1 MKEKLIR
8 RLNKVKAFL
17 DSSYTEKKEQQ
28 NSIKKVL
35 KKLKQKQKSLEKELD
50 NEKSKR
56 RRAELQDEIAIIKE
70 RRKKGIQALQDLNGN
85 ASE

>member
-17 DSSYTEKKEQQ
+17 DSSLVEQKEQA

-35 KKLKQKQKSLEKELD
+35 KKLKQKQKSLEKELND
-50 NEKSKR
+50 EKSKR

-70 RRKKGIQALQDLNGN
+70 RRKKGIQALQDLNGKP
-85 ASE
+85 SE

>member
-17 DSSYTEKKEQQ
+17 DSSYAEQKEQA

-50 NEKSKR
+50 DEKSKS

-70 RRKKGIQALQDLNGN
+70 RRKKGIQALQDLNGKP
-85 ASE
+85 SE